1 MALAAFKRSL
11 QAADSANAVLE
22 ATATTE
28 RSLGRGPGPQ
38 NLDRSELADVIA
50 LFGGACGLPALALA
64 VASRLCAEQP
74 LLSVRPTSWQSV
86 SSNSTQR

>member
-38 NLDRSELADVIA
+38 NLDRSELADVVA
-50 LFGGACGLPALALA
+50 LFGGA
-64 VASRLCAEQP
+64 
-74 LLSVRPTSWQSV
+74 
-86 SSNSTQR
+86 